1 MEDKP
6 MTKLLLIEDEA
17 ILRGEVAEW
26 LTFEGYDVI
35 SAEDGVM
42 GVEYAIRD
50 LPDLIISDITMPRLD
65 GFGVLL
71 NLRSHRETAMIPL
84 IFLTALADKSAMR
97 EGMGLG
103 ADDYLTKPFT
113 LKELLDAVAT
123 RLERQAAINKH
134 IENKLDDFGDGLIY
148 MLPHELRTPLG
159 VIMGYADMILT
170 SGSNQEMSD
179 VLDMVGHVSTAG
191 QRLYHL
197 IENFLLRAQIDL
209 MKPVAERLE
218 LIRHMFTAQPSEV
231 IAAQA
236 RQEAEQYKRLQDLTL
251 DLGDVAAVRISEGSL
266 KKIVEELVD
275 NAFKFSSAGTPV
287 RVSATMSADE
297 YVLCIGDMG
306 RGMTPTQIAEIGAY
320 VQFERSLYEQQG
332 VGLGLS
338 LTKGLAELHGGTLK
352 LESTLNKGT
361 VVCVT
366 LGMWSSQNE
375 PK

>member
-50 LPDLIISDITMPRLD
+50 LPNLIISDITMPRLD

-71 NLRSHRETAMIPL
+71 NLRSHAETAMIPL

-134 IENKLDDFGDGLIY
+134 LEKKLDERTDGLIY
-148 MLPHELRTPLG
+148 SLPHELRTPLG
-159 VIMGYADMILT
+159 VIMGYSDMILT
-170 SGSNQEMSD
+170 AGNDQEMSE

-366 LGMWSSQNE
+366 LGMW
-375 PK
+375 

>member
-71 NLRSHRETAMIPL
+71 NLRSHAETAMIPL

-134 IENKLDDFGDGLIY
+134 LEKKLDDRTDGLIY
-148 MLPHELRTPLG
+148 SLPHELRTPLG
-159 VIMGYADMILT
+159 VIMGYSDMILT
-170 SGSNQEMSD
+170 SGSDQEMSE

-197 IENFLLRAQIDL
+197 IENFLLRAQIDI
-209 MKPVAERLE
+209 MKPASERLE
-218 LIRHMFTAQPSEV
+218 AVRQSSTSNPNDV
-231 IAAQA
+231 IAEQA
-236 RQEAEQYKRLQDLTL
+236 RHKAEEYKRIQDLTL
-251 DLGDVAAVRISEGSL
+251 DIAHD
-266 KKIVEELVD
+266 
-275 NAFKFSSAGTPV
+275 SA
-287 RVSATMSADE
+287 
-297 YVLCIGDMG
+297 
-306 RGMTPTQIAEIGAY
+306 
-320 VQFERSLYEQQG
+320 RS
-332 VGLGLS
+332 
-338 LTKGLAELHGGTLK
+338 
-352 LESTLNKGT
+352 
-361 VVCVT
+361 
-366 LGMWSSQNE
+366 
-375 PK
+375 